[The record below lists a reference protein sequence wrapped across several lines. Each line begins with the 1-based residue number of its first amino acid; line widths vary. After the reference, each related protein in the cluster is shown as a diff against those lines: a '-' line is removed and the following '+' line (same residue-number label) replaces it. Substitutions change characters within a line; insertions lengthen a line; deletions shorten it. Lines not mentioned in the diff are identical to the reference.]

1 MDPSATPPWRVLEA
15 PTADSGEQAVERR
28 PVESSTVSLA
38 TIAKAVGIGAAALV
52 CGVLAIVLATSSGEG
67 DVRVDGG
74 GPFESSIRPE
84 TSSSAVIDG
93 AYEVVAEIVGAVR
106 KPGVYRLPSGSRLA
120 DLVRQ
125 AGGYG
130 PRVDTGRAEQDLNL
144 AATVKDGDHV
154 RVPSRD
160 DAADSSP
167 AGGGGS
173 MAGGGSG
180 SGGTARVDLNRAT
193 QAELE
198 ALPGI
203 GPATAQ
209 KIIAARDEAA
219 FTTVDELRSRGVLGE
234 KTFEKL
240 RDLLTV
246 G

>member
-1 MDPSATPPWRVLEA
+1 MDPSPSPPWRVLEA
-15 PTADSGEQAVERR
+15 PAVEDDEKAADHR
-28 PVESSTVSLA
+28 PVETSTLPLA
-38 TIAKAVGIGAAALV
+38 TIAKAVVIGAAALA
-52 CGVLAIVLATSSGEG
+52 CGVLAIVLAAGTGG
-67 DVRVDGG
+67 GAVRVDGG
-74 GPFESSIRPE
+74 APLESSVPGASRSIGG
-84 TSSSAVIDG
+84 DG
-93 AYEVVAEIVGAVR
+93 GFEVVAEIVGAVR

-130 PRVDTGRAEQDLNL
+130 PRVDTRRAEQELNL

-160 DAADSSP
+160 DTAAPSSGGVGG
-167 AGGGGS
+167 AGGGT
-173 MAGGGSG
+173 G
-180 SGGTARVDLNRAT
+180 SGGATPVDLNRAT

-209 KIIAARDEAA
+209 KIIAAREEAP
-219 FTTVDELRSRGVLGE
+219 FTAVDELRSRGVLGE

-240 RDLLTV
+240 RDLVTV